1 MPTHFNAFISYRHCE
16 PDATVAGNIQRQLE
30 RYRIPKAI
38 QKATGIKK
46 IDRIFR
52 DKEELPL
59 SSNLGDDI
67 ESALRN
73 SDFLIVICSPRLM
86 ESTWCQREIALF
98 LQDHPIERVLTVLA
112 EGEPQDVVPEIL
124 RTDREPLSC
133 DYRMSPR
140 KAKEIELPRLA
151 AAIVGCRYDDLRQ
164 RQRQYRQRRRTA
176 ILSAALAAFA
186 CLAVYYYR
194 TSQEIQ
200 KNYEQSLKN
209 QSKYLASEALEILDE
224 GDRLTAIGLALEA
237 VPKWEGQ
244 RPWVPEAEFAL
255 GRAVNAYGSMEAV
268 LAINAFHH
276 NADVV
281 DYFLSPEGDILVS
294 WDENSRVYVWDTQSF
309 ALLRSFTAEADLT
322 YTPVLSLGDSRML
335 IGDDERILCLDYRTG
350 ETVWDRNGDIC
361 GTHLILSADGTRV
374 ATGHSSFKAPMALL
388 DTATGET
395 LKTLA
400 LPGEIANSF
409 SSLVPMAM
417 SPEGRYLAMRFGSFQ
432 DYRVVVYDLVN
443 DTTAVSEMSMIYIHA
458 VSFDKNEN
466 VLMAGQKDPSDD
478 YSSSLMSLNYTST
491 AMNTKN
497 VFCLDSASAQILW
510 ENSFHYYLAGFD
522 TTLVSAQQNTEDGGT
537 RDVVCVSVANICAV
551 FDTHT
556 GELLQKLEMPDSAV
570 SCEYEN
576 GVLHWYL
583 LNGSYASHR
592 LGTTNVGAIRYFP
605 EDLVDGK
612 TNHGCYVKT
621 SAASRILLFRSTRDE
636 SWTGFE
642 NDVPMSY
649 AYGAPTVSDDYL
661 VVKAGYRDS
670 YNCYNLKER
679 SFLQTLTIDEASG
692 QAILGMLPGTNR
704 LVIGCGDA
712 ATVETLDLG
721 TGQTVKTELP
731 HTPAEGNN
739 SSVIDADS
747 LCLTGNQLAYI
758 VESYNAETETL
769 SDGTVIVNL
778 SEEKAFDLRLLNLTD
793 GTVSQIPL
801 PGTYSRS
808 DSTPTVN
815 VSPDAALALV
825 TTRRYDENYNAIS
838 ESVLLD
844 LASGISY
851 PLSDLAY
858 DEYGG
863 MPAFAW
869 SGGGDLAVVAADGIR
884 IWDKA
889 GKLQTTIDPEG
900 KSVFSLCFA
909 PGDLQLM
916 AVFNDGSV
924 YRYNVYGTVLN
935 RMALY
940 FYDTGLSRY
949 TDFTWRFTDKGL
961 LITADDVC
969 TLISTDL
976 WEPYAYIQNFQYYDE
991 STDCFLV
998 SVSTA
1003 DGMVLGAYQRLTTA
1017 ALVEMA
1023 ENILGE
1029 NQLTE
1034 EQRTKYGLD

>member
-16 PDATVAGNIQRQLE
+16 PDATVAGHIQRQLE

-38 QKATGIKK
+38 QKATGIRK

-124 RTDREPLSC
+124 RTNREPLSC
-133 DYRMSPR
+133 DYRMSLR

-151 AAIVGCRYDDLRQ
+151 AAILGCRYDDLRQ
-164 RQRQYRQRRRTA
+164 RQRQYKARRRTA
-176 ILSAALAAFA
+176 FLSAALAAFA

-209 QSKYLASEALEILDE
+209 QSKYLASEALELLDE

-237 VPKWEGQ
+237 VPRWEGQ
-244 RPWVPEAEFAL
+244 RPWIPEAEYAL
-255 GRAVNAYGSMEAV
+255 SRAVNAYGSVEAV
-268 LAINAFHH
+268 LAINSFRH
-276 NADVV
+276 NAEVV
-281 DYFLSPEGDILVS
+281 DFFLSPEGDILVS
-294 WDENSRVYVWDTQSF
+294 WDENSQIRVWDTHSY
-309 ALLRSFTAEADLT
+309 ALLHTFSPGIDMT
-322 YTPVLSLGDSRML
+322 YTPVVSLGNSRML
-335 IGDDERILCLDYRTG
+335 IGDRERILCYDYRAG
-350 ETVWDRNGDIC
+350 EPVWDRNEIC
-361 GTHLILSADGTRV
+361 GTELILSADGTQV
-374 ATGHSSFKAPMALL
+374 ATGHLAMKYPLSIL
-388 DTATGET
+388 DTATGQT
-395 LKTLA
+395 LKTLD

-443 DTTAVSEMSMIYIHA
+443 DTTAVSDLSMIYIHA
-458 VSFDKNEN
+458 ISFDKNEN

-478 YSSSLMSLNYTST
+478 YSSSLMSLNFTST

-497 VFCLDSASAQILW
+497 VFCLDSASAQVLW
-510 ENSFHYYLAGFD
+510 DNSFHYYLAGFD
-522 TTLVSAQQNTEDGGT
+522 TALVSAEQNTEDGGT

-551 FDTHT
+551 FDAHT

-621 SAASRILLFRSTRDE
+621 STASRILLFRSTRDE
-636 SWTGFE
+636 GWTGFE

-649 AYGAPTVSDDYL
+649 AYGAPAVSDDYL

-670 YNCYNLKER
+670 YNCYNLKDR
-679 SFLQTLTIDEASG
+679 SFLQTLTIDESSG
-692 QAILGMLPGTNR
+692 QAVLGMIPGTNQ
-704 LVIGCGDA
+704 LVISHSEE

-721 TGQTVKTELP
+721 TGQTVKTDLP
-731 HTPAEGNN
+731 HAPAEGNN
-739 SSVIDADS
+739 SSDIDADS

-758 VESYNAETETL
+758 VESYNAESNTL

-778 SEEKAFDLRLLNLTD
+778 GEEKVFDLRLLNMTD
-793 GTVSQIPL
+793 GTISQIPL

-808 DSTPTVN
+808 DSTPTVSI
-815 VSPDAALALV
+815 SPDAALALV
-825 TTRRYDENYNAIS
+825 TTRRYDENYNPIS

-844 LASGISY
+844 LGSGISY

-863 MPAFAW
+863 MPALAW
-869 SGGGDLAVVAADGIR
+869 SGSGDLAVVATDGIR
-884 IWDKA
+884 IWDKH
-889 GKLQTTIDPEG
+889 GTLQSTIDPDG
-900 KSVFSLCFA
+900 RSALSLCFA

-916 AVFNDGSV
+916 AAFNDGSV
-924 YRYNVYGTVLN
+924 YRYNIYGMILN
-935 RMALY
+935 HMELY
-940 FYDTGLSRY
+940 FYDTGLTRY
-949 TDFTWRFTDKGL
+949 TDFSWRFTDKGL

-969 TLISTDL
+969 TLVSTEV
-976 WEPYAYIQNFQYYDE
+976 WEPYAYVQSFLHYDE
-991 STDCFLV
+991 SSDSFLV
-998 SVSTA
+998 SVGTE
-1003 DGMVLGAYQRLTTA
+1003 DGVVLGAYQRLTTA
-1017 ALVEMA
+1017 DLIEMA
-1023 ENILGE
+1023 ETILGE
-1029 NQLTE
+1029 NRLTE

>member
-16 PDATVAGNIQRQLE
+16 PDATVAGHIQRQLE

-38 QKATGIKK
+38 QKATGIRK

-124 RTDREPLSC
+124 RTNREPLSC
-133 DYRMSPR
+133 DYRMSLR

-151 AAIVGCRYDDLRQ
+151 AAILGCRYDDLRQ
-164 RQRQYRQRRRTA
+164 RQRQYKARRRTA
-176 ILSAALAAFA
+176 FLSAALAAFA

-209 QSKYLASEALEILDE
+209 QSKYLASEALELLDE

-237 VPKWEGQ
+237 VPQWEGQ
-244 RPWVPEAEFAL
+244 RPWIPEAEYAL
-255 GRAVNAYGSMEAV
+255 SRAVNAYGSVEAV
-268 LAINAFHH
+268 LAINSFRH
-276 NADVV
+276 NAEVV
-281 DYFLSPEGDILVS
+281 DFFLSPEGDILVS
-294 WDENSRVYVWDTQSF
+294 WDENSQIRVWDTHSY
-309 ALLRSFTAEADLT
+309 ALLHTFSPGIDMT
-322 YTPVLSLGDSRML
+322 YTPVVSLGNSRML
-335 IGDDERILCLDYRTG
+335 IGDRERILCYDYRAG
-350 ETVWDRNGDIC
+350 EPVWDRNEIC
-361 GTHLILSADGTRV
+361 GTELILSADGTQV
-374 ATGHSSFKAPMALL
+374 ATGHLAMKYPLSIL
-388 DTATGET
+388 DTATGQT
-395 LKTLA
+395 LKTLD
-400 LPGEIANSF
+400 LPGEIADSF

-417 SPEGRYLAMRFGSFQ
+417 SPGGRYLAMRFGGFQ
-432 DYRVVVYDLVN
+432 DYRVVVYDLEN
-443 DTTAVSEMSMIYIHA
+443 DTTAVSDLSMIYIHA
-458 VSFDKNEN
+458 ISFDKNEN

-478 YSSSLMSLNYTST
+478 YSSSLMSLNFTST

-497 VFCLDSASAQILW
+497 VFCLDSASAQVLW
-510 ENSFHYYLAGFD
+510 DNSFHYYLAGFD
-522 TTLVSAQQNTEDGGT
+522 TTLVSAEQNTEDGGT

-551 FDTHT
+551 FDAHT

-621 SAASRILLFRSTRDE
+621 STASRILLFRSTRDE
-636 SWTGFE
+636 GWTGFE

-649 AYGAPTVSDDYL
+649 AYGAPAVSDDYL

-670 YNCYNLKER
+670 YNCYNLKDR
-679 SFLQTLTIDEASG
+679 SFLQTLTIDESSG
-692 QAILGMLPGTNR
+692 QAVLGMIPGTNQ
-704 LVIGCGDA
+704 LVISSGEE

-721 TGQTVKTELP
+721 TGQTVKTDLP
-731 HTPAEGNN
+731 HAPAEGNN
-739 SSVIDADS
+739 SSDIDADS
-747 LCLTGNQLAYI
+747 LVLLGNKLAYT
-758 VESYNAETETL
+758 VQSYNAESSTL
-769 SDGTVIVNL
+769 SDGSIIVNL
-778 SEEKAFDLRLLNLTD
+778 GEEKVYDLRLLDLTD
-793 GTVSQIPL
+793 GTISQIPL
-801 PGTYSRS
+801 PGTYSSS
-808 DSTPTVN
+808 DSTPTVS

-825 TTRRYDENYNAIS
+825 TTRRYDENYNPIS
-838 ESVLLD
+838 ESLLLD
-844 LASGISY
+844 LGSGISY

-863 MPAFAW
+863 MPALAW
-869 SGGGDLAVVAADGIR
+869 SGSGDLAVVATDGIR
-884 IWDKA
+884 IWDKH
-889 GKLQTTIDPEG
+889 GTLQSTIDPDG
-900 KSVFSLCFA
+900 RSALSLCFA

-916 AVFNDGSV
+916 AAFNDGSV
-924 YRYNVYGTVLN
+924 YRYNIYGMILN
-935 RMALY
+935 HMELY
-940 FYDTGLSRY
+940 FYDTGLTRY
-949 TDFTWRFTDKGL
+949 TDFSWRFTDKGL

-969 TLISTDL
+969 TLVSTEV
-976 WEPYAYIQNFQYYDE
+976 WEPYAYVQSFLHYDE
-991 STDCFLV
+991 SSDSFLV
-998 SVSTA
+998 SVGTE
-1003 DGMVLGAYQRLTTA
+1003 DGVVLGAYQRLTTA
-1017 ALVEMA
+1017 DLIEMA
-1023 ENILGE
+1023 ETILGE
-1029 NQLTE
+1029 NRLTE